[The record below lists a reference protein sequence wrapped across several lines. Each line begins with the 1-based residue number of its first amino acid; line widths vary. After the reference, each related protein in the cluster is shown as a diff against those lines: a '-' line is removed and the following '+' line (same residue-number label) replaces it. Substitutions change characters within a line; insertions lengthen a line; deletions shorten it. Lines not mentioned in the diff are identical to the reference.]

1 MNDVTALI
9 LPEVREL
16 LEAGDREALQRAL
29 AEIHPADISDII
41 ANLEEDPAR
50 LVFEALPEKKRVA
63 TFEHLAESDQLRL
76 LEALGRDRMIHIIE
90 EMSSDDRAD
99 FIQALPERTAEN
111 LLPLLAQAERNDV
124 RKLVAYQ
131 DGTAGAVMT
140 TEYASVP
147 AEASVG
153 EALLL
158 LRRIAPD
165 KETIYYVFITDPDRR
180 LLGYTTLR
188 ELVLARPE
196 QNVMEVR
203 RQPLISM
210 PVEADQEDV
219 ARTIQRYDFL
229 ALPIVDSENRL
240 VGIVTYDD
248 VIDVIQEEATEDAQR
263 MGAVE
268 PFAMPYLKAG
278 FWQLAWRR
286 GAWLMVLFLGEL
298 FTGVA
303 LRHFEATLQ
312 GVLSLVFFLPVII
325 SAGGNSGSQS
335 ATLVIRS
342 LAVGEVRLRD
352 WFRVFYREIGM
363 GLALGLFLGSL
374 GYARAILWETSHLV
388 ALAVAL
394 TLVAVV
400 IVGSLAG
407 AMLPLLFR
415 LCRLDPGVASSP
427 FVASLV
433 DVVGIIVYFSIARS
447 LIPVPPG

>member
-1 MNDVTALI
+1 MNDVTALL
-9 LPEVREL
+9 LPDVREL
-16 LEAGDREALQRAL
+16 LESGDREALHRTL
-29 AEIHPADISDII
+29 AAIHPADIADII
-41 ANLEEDPAR
+41 ANLEDPQAR
-50 LVFEALPEKKRVA
+50 EVFEALTEKQRVL
-63 TFEHLAESDQLRL
+63 TFEHLQESDQLRL
-76 LEALGRDRMIHIIE
+76 LDALGRDRMIHIIE

-99 FIQALPERTAEN
+99 FIQALPERTADSI
-111 LLPLLAQAERNDV
+111 LPLLAQAERNDV
-124 RKLVAYQ
+124 RRLVAYEE
-131 DGTAGAVMT
+131 DTAGAVMT
-140 TEYASVP
+140 TEYASLP
-147 AEASVG
+147 AEMSVG
-153 EALLL
+153 EALTR

-165 KETIYYVFITDPDRR
+165 KETIYYVFITDAERH

-210 PVEADQEDV
+210 PVDADQEDV

-229 ALPIVDSENRL
+229 ALPIVDADNRL

-268 PFAMPYLKAG
+268 PLDNPYLKTG

-286 GAWLMVLFLGEL
+286 GAWLMLLFMGEL
-298 FTGVA
+298 FTGTA
-303 LRHFEATLQ
+303 LRHYEATIQ
-312 GVLSLVFFLPVII
+312 GVLSLVFFLPVVI

-335 ATLVIRS
+335 ATLIIRS

-352 WFRVFYREIGM
+352 WFRVCYRELGM
-363 GLALGLFLGSL
+363 GVALGLFLGTF
-374 GYARAILWETSHLV
+374 GYMRALMWHSPQLV
-388 ALAVAL
+388 ALVVGM

-400 IVGSLAG
+400 VVGSMVG
-407 AMLPLLFR
+407 ATLPLLFK
-415 LCRLDPGVASSP
+415 LCRVDPGVASSP

-433 DVVGIIVYFSIARS
+433 DVVGIVIYFTVART
-447 LIPVPPG
+447 LMPIGPP

>member
-1 MNDVTALI
+1 MKDVTALL
-9 LPEVREL
+9 LPDVREL
-16 LEAGDREALQRAL
+16 LDAGDREGLQRAL
-29 AEIHPADISDII
+29 AEIHPADIADII
-41 ANLEEDPAR
+41 ANLEDQQAR
-50 LVFEALPEKKRVA
+50 EVIEALAEKKRVS
-63 TFEHLAESDQLRL
+63 TFEHLEESDQLRL
-76 LEALGRDRMIHIIE
+76 LEALGRERMIHIIE
-90 EMSSDDRAD
+90 AMSSDDRAD
-99 FIQALPERTAEN
+99 FIQALSERTADS

-124 RKLVAYQ
+124 RRLVAYE
-131 DGTAGAVMT
+131 DDTAGAVMT
-140 TEYASVP
+140 TEYASIP
-147 AEASVG
+147 AEMNVG
-153 EALLL
+153 DALAK

-165 KETIYYVFITDPDRR
+165 KETIYYVFITDAERR

-210 PVEADQEDV
+210 PVDADQEDV

-229 ALPIVDSENRL
+229 ALPIVDADNRL

-248 VIDVIQEEATEDAQR
+248 VIDVIEEEATEDAQR

-268 PFAMPYLKAG
+268 PLDMPYLKAG

-286 GAWLMVLFLGEL
+286 GAWLMVLFLGEM
-298 FTGVA
+298 FTGTA
-303 LRHFEATLQ
+303 LHHYEATLQ
-312 GVLSLVFFLPVII
+312 GMLSLVFFIPIII

-352 WFRVFYREIGM
+352 WFRVWYRELGM
-363 GLALGLFLGSL
+363 GLSLGLFLGAL
-374 GYARAILWETSHLV
+374 GYLRALWWPSPPLV
-388 ALAVAL
+388 ALSVGL

-400 IVGSLAG
+400 MVGSMVG
-407 AMLPLLFR
+407 AMLPLLFK

-433 DVVGIIVYFSIARS
+433 DVVGIVVYLSIARM
-447 LIPVPPG
+447 LLPIGP

>member
-16 LEAGDREALQRAL
+16 LETGGRDALQRAL
-29 AEIHPADISDII
+29 ADLHPADIADII
-41 ANLEEDPAR
+41 ANLEDAQAR
-50 LVFEALPEKKRVA
+50 EVFESLSETKRVA
-63 TFEHLAESDQLRL
+63 TFEHLEESDQLRL

-99 FIQALPERTAEN
+99 FIQALPERTADSI
-111 LLPLLAQAERNDV
+111 LPLLAQAERNDV
-124 RKLVAYQ
+124 RKLVAYEE
-131 DGTAGAVMT
+131 DTAGAVMT
-140 TEYASVP
+140 TEYAALP
-147 AEASVG
+147 ADITVG
-153 EALLL
+153 EALQR
-158 LRRIAPD
+158 LRKVAPD
-165 KETIYYVFITDPDRR
+165 KETIYYVFITDPERR

-188 ELVLARPE
+188 ELVLARPD
-196 QNVMEVR
+196 QSVMDVR

-210 PVEADQEDV
+210 PVDADQEDV
-219 ARTIQRYDFL
+219 ARAIQRYDFL
-229 ALPIVDSENRL
+229 ALPIVDADNRL
-240 VGIVTYDD
+240 VGIVTHDD
-248 VIDVIQEEATEDAQR
+248 VIDVIEEEATEDAQR

-268 PFAMPYLKAG
+268 PLDMPYLKTG

-298 FTGVA
+298 FTGTA
-303 LRHFEATLQ
+303 LRHYEATLQ

-335 ATLVIRS
+335 ATLIIRS

-352 WFRVFYREIGM
+352 WFRIWYRELGM
-363 GLALGLFLGSL
+363 GLALGLFLGGL
-374 GYARAILWETSHLV
+374 GYLRALTWDVPHMV
-388 ALAVAL
+388 ALSVGL

-400 IVGSLAG
+400 IVGSMVG

-433 DVVGIIVYFSIARS
+433 DVVGIVVYFTIARS
-447 LIPVPPG
+447 LLSI